1 MARSQHFPPLDPV
14 KDIKGTG
21 SEGVLSWL
29 FKSFSPIMKI
39 YCCFPVTQSC
49 LTLRPHGLQHERL
62 FCRSYLLEFA
72 QIHVHWN
79 WWRYL
84 TILSSA
90 TPFSFCLQSFP
101 ASGSFPVSRHFTS
114 GGQSIGTSA
123 SATVLAV
130 NPQGWFPLGLIGLIS
145 SQFKGFSRVF
155 SSTTIW
161 NHQFFGT
168 QPSWRYITSENL
180 SVELSGFFLH
190 ALQPI
195 L

>member
-101 ASGSFPVSRHFTS
+101 ASGSFPVSRLFAS
-114 GGQSIGTSA
+114 GSQSIRASA
-123 SATVLAV
+123 SASFLPWIFMVDFLLDWLV
-130 NPQGWFPLGLIGLIS
+130 WSLCCPRH
-145 SQFKGFSRVF
+145 SQE
-155 SSTTIW
+155 T
-161 NHQFFGT
+161 
-168 QPSWRYITSENL
+168 L
-180 SVELSGFFLH
+180 SDMT
-190 ALQPI
+190 
-195 L
+195 